1 MNNTYNYLVYQENL
15 NTIITSTLLI
25 ILRLLQKFEIKILII
40 GYKFQL
46 WIWNLITIIKN
57 IYIFFKGGFYA
68 LKLHKIIFYLQN

>member
-46 WIWNLITIIKN
+46 WI
-57 IYIFFKGGFYA
+57 
-68 LKLHKIIFYLQN
+68 